1 MTEKFIRQKNKI
13 IIVLLIIFYIYL
25 IDFNWA
31 YGTVFN
37 IRKIYRKAVQ
47 FA

>member
-1 MTEKFIRQKNKI
+1 MTEKFTRQKNKI
-13 IIVLLIIFYIYL
+13 IIVLIFYIYL